1 MPLPLP
7 LPPRVVV
14 AADAVVAAAVI
25 DVVVVLT
32 LLLPWPLPP
41 WPPVAGPAAE
51 SLLLASA
58 ESLLLASAESPG
70 LVVAADINGGR
81 AAEGIYVMHGLSDID
96 FMKST
101 LESIMN
107 IDVYIDNGILGIHSY
122 LLSIVY
128 EKNKNPLLLL
138 ISVVV
143 YTSFDRS
150 STVSIVSTVIGTIR

>member
-41 WPPVAGPAAE
+41 WPPVAGPA
-51 SLLLASA
+51 A